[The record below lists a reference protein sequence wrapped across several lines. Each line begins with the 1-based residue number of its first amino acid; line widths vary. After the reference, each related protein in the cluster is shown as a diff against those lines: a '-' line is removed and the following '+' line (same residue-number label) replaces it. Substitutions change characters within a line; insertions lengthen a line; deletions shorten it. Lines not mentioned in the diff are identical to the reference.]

1 MEIVKINS
9 ISSVCCTRCSV
20 WYDNTAVPDE
30 EYSGSIRLPR
40 QGGLLSIELY
50 HTSIRRRC
58 LKVSTA
64 FCCHNSNMSSRVIC
78 FKQDAR
84 CRNHLGKMYSTT
96 EMSFLFQSARFCFSQ
111 LTEIKLNMSE
121 AWWLSISA
129 AKKPQKCVRQFLIR
143 YLFATIF
150 DKNIRLWANMTEI
163 LWLLLP
169 QNMQFYLFT
178 SIKKC
183 SSLPEKSPCGKWR
196 AN

>member
-1 MEIVKINS
+1 MVSVGSIGLCLEFERNSYYVDGIQIVHSEQAACSVIRIIARMEIVKTNS

-40 QGGLLSIELY
+40 HGGLLSIELS
-50 HTSIRRRC
+50 HTFIRRRC

-111 LTEIKLNMSE
+111 LTEIKLNMSKAMTVHIGRE
-121 AWWLSISA
+121 KTSKMCTA
-129 AKKPQKCVRQFLIR
+129 V
-143 YLFATIF
+143 F
-150 DKNIRLWANMTEI
+150 DKIFICDNFW
-163 LWLLLP
+163 
-169 QNMQFYLFT
+169 
-178 SIKKC
+178 
-183 SSLPEKSPCGKWR
+183 
-196 AN
+196 